1 MKNIETKTII
11 TNRLILRKFK
21 IEDANEMYHNWATDP
36 LCCKFLHWDVHQNL
50 EETKSIIKNW
60 IDKYDNGSYNWVV
73 EKKDTHELIGSIC
86 AVTINKN
93 DNIVELGY
101 CYGSKFWGKGYA
113 TEALRNVILYLLN
126 ECDVYLIEA
135 RHISGNPASGKVMAK
150 AGMHLDAV
158 LKNRR
163 INKYTKERNDQII
176 YSITKE
182 DLKII

>member
-1 MKNIETKTII
+1 M
-11 TNRLILRKFK
+11 
-21 IEDANEMYHNWATDP
+21 
-36 LCCKFLHWDVHQNL
+36 
-50 EETKSIIKNW
+50 
-60 IDKYDNGSYNWVV
+60 
-73 EKKDTHELIGSIC
+73 KKDTHELIGSIC

-158 LKNRR
+158 LKREEL
-163 INKYTKERNDQII
+163 INILKKEMTKLFIRLQ
-176 YSITKE
+176 K
-182 DLKII
+182 KI